1 MRPTKDEYFLR
12 MSELVATRAT
22 CFRRAVGCVLTNERG
37 HVLATGYNGVAAG
50 RPHCNEKR
58 VGWVGDAD
66 VGPMR
71 YNMDALPGA
80 DPDSAR
86 VVRGEPQLVE
96 VPSRKAAKGKVRNRG
111 TALPGSWVVDF
122 YPHRCAAAHAA
133 SGTQLDGCGAIHAE
147 QNALLQCRDVFAI
160 SVCYCTNEPCITCV
174 KLLLNTSCQRIVA
187 GSTYAGSGRALWEA
201 ARGPGSWTVGRTG
214 QRR

>member
-1 MRPTKDEYFLR
+1 MRPTKDEYFLQ
-12 MSELVATRAT
+12 MATLVASRAT
-22 CFRRAVGCVLTNERG
+22 CFRRAVGCVLVNERG

-50 RPHCNEKR
+50 QPHCNEKR
-58 VGWVGDAD
+58 VGWVGDAN
-66 VGPMR
+66 VGPMAH
-71 YNMDALPGA
+71 NMDGLPGV

-86 VVRGEPQLVE
+86 VVIGESQLVA
-96 VPSRKAAKGKVRNRG
+96 VPSRRRGVAPKLRG
-111 TALPGSWVVDF
+111 TAPVGSWVADF

-160 SVCYCTNEPCITCV
+160 AVCYCTTEPCVTCA

-187 GSTYAGSGRALWEA
+187 GSTYAGSGHALWKA
-201 ARGPGSWTVGRTG
+201 ARGPGAWIAPGRS
-214 QRR
+214 RERA